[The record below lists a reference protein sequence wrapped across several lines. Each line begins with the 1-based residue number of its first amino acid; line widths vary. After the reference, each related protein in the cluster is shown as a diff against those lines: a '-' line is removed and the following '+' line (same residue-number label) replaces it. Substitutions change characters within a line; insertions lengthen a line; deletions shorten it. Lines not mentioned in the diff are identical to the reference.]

1 MTRTIVAAL
10 MLGTLAAQNPASLPA
25 TTRTLPVAPATTRTL
40 PVAPAT
46 SQSSPVAPATAQTS
60 PVAPATDCQ
69 ETAAAIRAVLAND
82 ARTKDWP
89 QLGRYR
95 QANSAL
101 AAPKPG
107 EPRVVFMGDSITDA
121 WQQDRFGFF

>member
-25 TTRTLPVAPATTRTL
+25 TTRT
-40 PVAPAT
+40 
-46 SQSSPVAPATAQTS
+46 SPVAPATAQTS

-107 EPRVVFMGDSITDA
+107 EPRVVFMGDSIT
-121 WQQDRFGFF
+121 